1 MTQIKETAIDNFLDA
16 LASQSA
22 TPGGGSAAAIIGA
35 MGAALV
41 SMVCNLTIGKKK
53 YADVEGEM
61 KEVRAKAEALRH
73 KLTGMIE
80 DDVKAFD
87 QVMDAYGMAKETD
100 AEKAAR
106 EKAIQA
112 ALKQATEVPLRCCH
126 AAREVI
132 DLAAIAS
139 DKGNL
144 NVISD
149 AGVGVLAAYAAL
161 RSAALNV
168 FTNAKIITDKA
179 FAEAKV
185 KELEKL
191 LAGAEAATEK
201 AYAVV
206 KGKLS

>member
-61 KEVRAKAEALRH
+61 REVRAKAEALRH

-191 LAGAEAATEK
+191 LAGAEAANEN
-201 AYAVV
+201 AYDVV